1 MDNGNYLGILELI
14 SQFDP
19 FLSEHIKTRRQK
31 GRGSVS
37 YLSSSI
43 CEEFIDVMGEK
54 TKRVIANELKDAKYF
69 SVIVDSTP
77 DLSHTDQ
84 LTFIFRF
91 VNEKGNVMERFIGF
105 QPISGH
111 TGESLCDCV
120 IKMVNDLDLDI
131 LNCRGQSYDNASNM
145 SGRYNGL
152 QAHLKR
158 INPLI
163 RYIPCTAH

>member
-1 MDNGNYLGILELI
+1 MSSLVRPYNGNYLGILELI

-19 FLSEHIKTRRQK
+19 FLLEHIKTHGLK

-54 TKRVIANELKDAKYF
+54 TKQVIANALKVARYF
-69 SVIVDSTP
+69 SVIIDSTP

-91 VNEKGNVMERFIGF
+91 VN
-105 QPISGH
+105 
-111 TGESLCDCV
+111 D
-120 IKMVNDLDLDI
+120 
-131 LNCRGQSYDNASNM
+131 GQTRN
-145 SGRYNGL
+145 
-152 QAHLKR
+152 
-158 INPLI
+158 
-163 RYIPCTAH
+163 